1 MSGFLIT
8 FEGGE
13 GTGKSTQ
20 TALLATRLRSTGR
33 EVRTA
38 REPGGTA
45 LGEQVRDLTRR
56 QAAAPLSELFLFEAA
71 RAQLVVDLL
80 VPSLAS
86 GAIVILDRFCDSTV
100 AYQGYGRG
108 LDIDEIRRVNTIA
121 IRGVTPDLTLL
132 LDLDV
137 ECGLARKLGEI
148 GHDAI
153 GKEHRDFH
161 ERVRDG
167 YREMASSE
175 PERWT
180 VLDAALPE
188 GELAEHVWS
197 AVRDRLP
204 VLRP

>member
-1 MSGFLIT
+1 
-8 FEGGE
+8 
-13 GTGKSTQ
+13 
-20 TALLATRLRSTGR
+20 
-33 EVRTA
+33 
-38 REPGGTA
+38 
-45 LGEQVRDLTRR
+45 
-56 QAAAPLSELFLFEAA
+56 
-71 RAQLVVDLL
+71 
-80 VPSLAS
+80 
-86 GAIVILDRFCDSTV
+86 
-100 AYQGYGRG
+100 
-108 LDIDEIRRVNTIA
+108 
-121 IRGVTPDLTLL
+121 
-132 LDLDV
+132 
-137 ECGLARKLGEI
+137 LGEI